1 MQQDTHGAKEDG
13 IMTISLPDARELSD
27 VALETLRLRALR
39 GCELGYSETDLAQL
53 LGVARETIS
62 RWWTAYQAGGVDALP
77 QERSGRPIGS
87 GRTLSDEQGQHVQE
101 MIRGHSPEEYGIAAP
116 LWNRKAV
123 RDLIRREYHIEMPL
137 RTVGTYLR
145 RWGYTPKKPR
155 RHARHQD
162 PDEVQE
168 WLENIYP
175 AIVEAAVREDGDIQ
189 WCDEKGVGANDFPG
203 RGYAP
208 IGETPDLKVLESP
221 CRMNQIAT
229 ISNEG
234 KVRFMT
240 YQATM
245 TATLFIEFL
254 QRLVRGAKRKIFL
267 IADRLPA
274 HEANAVDAWLQ
285 GREQQIE
292 LFYLPV
298 GAPERNPV
306 EYLNN
311 EEKTTV
317 NAKKLPDNQSELR
330 SHMQSFLR
338 RLARLPAHVL
348 SYFDNTYINYIVD
361 PV

>member
-1 MQQDTHGAKEDG
+1 MA
-13 IMTISLPDARELSD
+13 ISLPDARELPD
-27 VALETLRLRALR
+27 AALEVVRLQALH
-39 GCELGYSETDLAQL
+39 GCELGYSETELAEL

-62 RWWTAYQAGGVDALP
+62 RWWSAYCAGGVDALP
-77 QERSGRPIGS
+77 HERTGRPVVS
-87 GRTLSDEQGQHVQE
+87 GRTLSDEQARHLQGRIQ
-101 MIRGHSPEEYGIAAP
+101 GHFPEDWGIAAP
-116 LWNRKAV
+116 LWSRRAV
-123 RDLIRREYHIEMPL
+123 RDLIRREFGIVMPL
-137 RTVGTYLR
+137 RTVGAYLR

-155 RHARHQD
+155 RHGRHQD

-175 AIVEAAVREDGDIQ
+175 AIVAAAVREDGDIQ

-208 IGETPDLKVLESP
+208 VGQTPELRVAENP

-245 TATLFIEFL
+245 TATLFLEFL

-267 IADRLPA
+267 IVDRLPA
-274 HEANAVDAWLQ
+274 HTANAVEAWLE
-285 GREQQIE
+285 GREKQIE
-292 LFYLPV
+292 MFYLPS

-311 EEKTTV
+311 EEKATV
-317 NAKKLPDNQSELR
+317 NAAKLPDTQPELR
-330 SHMQSFLR
+330 SHMQSFLH
-338 RLARLPAHVL
+338 RLAHLPAHIL
-348 SYFDNTYINYIVD
+348 SYFDNPYINYVVD
-361 PV
+361 RKSVV